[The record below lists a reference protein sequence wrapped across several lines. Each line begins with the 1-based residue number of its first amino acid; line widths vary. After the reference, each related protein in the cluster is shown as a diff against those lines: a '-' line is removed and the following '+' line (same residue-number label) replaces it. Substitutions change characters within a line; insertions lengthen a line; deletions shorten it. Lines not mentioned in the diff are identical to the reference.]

1 MIKIYWVWG
10 KWEFETKKQTLRVI
24 TEQDETQ
31 INVAQLST
39 KEIKYEQTIRNE
51 SSNYFFPVFND

>member
-39 KEIKYEQTIRNE
+39 KEIKYEQTK
-51 SSNYFFPVFND
+51 Y

>member
-1 MIKIYWVWG
+1 MITIYWVCG
-10 KWEFETKKQTLRVI
+10 KWEFETTKQTLRVT

-39 KEIKYEQTIRNE
+39 KEIKYEQTK
-51 SSNYFFPVFND
+51 Y